1 MRPNT
6 TPWVYSEPVAPSAT
20 RKRLNAIAGCSL
32 WLLGTHCAVYDD
44 TFETATPLV
53 ETHVVAAVD
62 AANCGGG
69 ESMSTAG
76 GVEGKD
82 RDKGVGA
89 TAGQGGTPQK
99 VGERTPALGEG
110 GSVGGAGSAST
121 GSGGSGAGG
130 AGGAGDAGADAGSS
144 GQTAGAGGAKTDDNV
159 SRGKP
164 TTSDSEQSSRGHDA
178 RDGNDGD
185 RSTRWC
191 ATDWRSNHYWEV
203 DLGSSFDL
211 SSVHVLWEKNA
222 AYLFKIETSADH
234 VGWTIALD
242 KTQSSQVAAYQDL
255 TLLPGASGR
264 YVKITVTGGLTTT
277 VWASFYELDV
287 FGHAR

>member
-32 WLLGTHCAVYDD
+32 WLFGTHCAVYDD
-44 TFETATPLV
+44 TFETASPLV
-53 ETHVVAAVD
+53 ETHPVVAAD
-62 AANCGGG
+62 AANRGGG
-69 ESMSTAG
+69 HSTSTTGGVDGKNGGAGATTAG
-76 GVEGKD
+76 EG
-82 RDKGVGA
+82 GA
-89 TAGQGGTPQK
+89 APRK

-110 GSVGGAGSAST
+110 GSAGGASSAGS
-121 GSGGSGAGG
+121 GSGGTGG
-130 AGGAGDAGADAGSS
+130 TGGTGAGADAGSS
-144 GQTAGAGGAKTDDNV
+144 GQMAGAGGVRTDNNL

-164 TTSDSEQSSRGHDA
+164 TTTDSEQSSRGHDA
-178 RDGNDGD
+178 DDGNDGD
-185 RSTRWC
+185 RGTRWC
-191 ATDWRSNHYWEV
+191 AADSRLNHYWEV

-211 SSVHVLWEKNA
+211 SAVHVLWEKNA

-242 KTQSSQVAAYQDL
+242 KTQSSPAAAYQDL

-264 YVKITVTGGLTTT
+264 YVRITVTGGLTTT

-287 FGHAR
+287 FGHGQ